1 VGGVLEA
8 MAARHASGILVIEG
22 DPAGTFYFDQG
33 QITCARASWI
43 PDIGAR
49 LLGTL
54 GGAAES
60 PDLLA
65 RADEPDRDIGTLLVQ
80 QNRLTAPEL
89 AAILRSVVVDAV
101 IAMTAF
107 AYEGAYI
114 SDVRFASA
122 GPHWAAAFSRQDV
135 HSVMAEA
142 IRRGQHIARYRL
154 GRSTPVRLRDLSGS
168 AAVLSRTQWALA
180 CAIDGAASPQELAGR
195 CGLALY
201 DAIENIGE
209 LVAAGLCWPDAAG
222 PPGPP
227 AGPPEPPARPAA
239 DRPELLAGPLA
250 EWPGPVPPLATLPR
264 RGQPAPVL
272 PAPSVVAA
280 QFTGADLGPMRIEMT
295 PAGPDILRRVLDGL
309 KRTS

>member
-1 VGGVLEA
+1 
-8 MAARHASGILVIEG
+8 MAARHASGILMIEG

-33 QITCARASWI
+33 KITCARASWI

-49 LLGTL
+49 LLGAL

-60 PDLLA
+60 PDLLG
-65 RADEPDRDIGTLLVQ
+65 RADEPDRDIGTSLVQ
-80 QNRLTAPEL
+80 QNRLTVPEL
-89 AAILRSVVVDAV
+89 ATILRSVVVDAV

-107 AYEGAYI
+107 AHEGAYI

-122 GPHWAAAFSRQDV
+122 GTHWAAAFSGQDV

-142 IRRGQHIARYRL
+142 IRTGQHIARYRV
-154 GRSTPVRLRDLSGS
+154 GPSTPVRLRDLSRS

-180 CAIDGAASPQELAGR
+180 CAIDGAASPQDLAGR

-222 PPGPP
+222 PPEPP
-227 AGPPEPPARPAA
+227 AGLPEPPAGLPEPPAR
-239 DRPELLAGPLA
+239 PLA

-272 PAPSVVAA
+272 PVPSVIAA

-295 PAGPDILRRVLDGL
+295 PVAPDILRRVLDGL

>member
-1 VGGVLEA
+1 MGGVLEA
-8 MAARHASGILVIEG
+8 MAARHASGILMIEG

-49 LLGTL
+49 LLGAL

-65 RADEPDRDIGTLLVQ
+65 RADEPDRDIGTSLVQ
-80 QNRLTAPEL
+80 QNRLTVPEL

-154 GRSTPVRLRDLSGS
+154 GRSTPVRLRDLSRS

-180 CAIDGAASPQELAGR
+180 CAIDGAASPQDLAGR

-222 PPGPP
+222 PPGL
-227 AGPPEPPARPAA
+227 RPAYLSL
-239 DRPELLAGPLA
+239 RPGRSLTGLSLRPGRSPSGPGLFRRWPPCLAVASRRRCCRCRP
-250 EWPGPVPPLATLPR
+250 WSRRSSPGPTW
-264 RGQPAPVL
+264 
-272 PAPSVVAA
+272 
-280 QFTGADLGPMRIEMT
+280 GPCASR
-295 PAGPDILRRVLDGL
+295 
-309 KRTS
+309 

>member
-1 VGGVLEA
+1 
-8 MAARHASGILVIEG
+8 MAARHASGILMIEG

-49 LLGTL
+49 LLGALGAL
-54 GGAAES
+54 GGAGES

-65 RADEPDRDIGTLLVQ
+65 RADEPDRDIGTSLVQ
-80 QNRLTAPEL
+80 QNRLTVPEL

-107 AYEGAYI
+107 AHEGAYI

-122 GPHWAAAFSRQDV
+122 GTHWAAAFSRQDV

-142 IRRGQHIARYRL
+142 TRRGQHIARYRL
-154 GRSTPVRLRDLSGS
+154 GRSTPVRLRDLSRS

-209 LVAAGLCWPDAAG
+209 LVTAVLCWPDAAG
-222 PPGPP
+222 TPEPPAGLPEPP
-227 AGPPEPPARPAA
+227 AGPLAALPEPP
-239 DRPELLAGPLA
+239 AGPLA
-250 EWPGPVPPLATLPR
+250 EWPGPVPPLAILPR
-264 RGQPAPVL
+264 RGQPVL
-272 PAPSVVAA
+272 PVPSVIAA

-295 PAGPDILRRVLDGL
+295 PATPDILRRVLDGL

>member
-1 VGGVLEA
+1 
-8 MAARHASGILVIEG
+8 MAARRASGILMIEG
-22 DPAGTFYFDQG
+22 DPAGTFYLDQG

-49 LLGTL
+49 LLGAL

-65 RADEPDRDIGTLLVQ
+65 RADEPDRDIGTSLVQ
-80 QNRLTAPEL
+80 QNRLTVPEL

-107 AYEGAYI
+107 GPVGAYI

-122 GPHWAAAFSRQDV
+122 GTHWAAAFSGQDV

-142 IRRGQHIARYRL
+142 IRTGQHIARYRV
-154 GRSTPVRLRDLSGS
+154 GPSTPVRLRDLSRS

-180 CAIDGAASPQELAGR
+180 CAIDGAASPRELAGR

-201 DAIENIGE
+201 EAIENIGE

-222 PPGPP
+222 PPEPP
-227 AGPPEPPARPAA
+227 AGLPEPPAR
-239 DRPELLAGPLA
+239 PLA

-272 PAPSVVAA
+272 PVPSVIAA

-295 PAGPDILRRVLDGL
+295 PVAPDILRRVLDGL